1 MAVTVRFFANF
12 REATGEK
19 QAQVEGAKDI
29 ASLLDELVSKFG
41 NPLSE
46 QLYSPGARELRGT
59 VNILVN
65 GASAQ
70 QRVKIPLKDGDEV
83 AIFPPVSGG

>member
-1 MAVTVRFFANF
+1 MAITVRLFANF
-12 REATGEK
+12 REAAGEK
-19 QAQVEGAKDI
+19 QAQVEGAKDV

-41 NPLSE
+41 DPLSE
-46 QLYSPGARELRGT
+46 QLYSPGARELRNT

-65 GASAQ
+65 GVSARQ
-70 QRVKIPLKDGDEV
+70 GVETPLKDGDEV